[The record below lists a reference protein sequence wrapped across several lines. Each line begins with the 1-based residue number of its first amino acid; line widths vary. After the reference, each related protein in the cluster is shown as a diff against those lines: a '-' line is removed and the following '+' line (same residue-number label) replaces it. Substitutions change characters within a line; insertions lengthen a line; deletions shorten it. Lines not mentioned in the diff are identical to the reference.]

1 MQRREA
7 IRGLA
12 AVAGTV
18 GALAVFNG
26 IASAK
31 ERHPHIHKA
40 IEELREARKELKE
53 ADHDFGGHREMALRA
68 TDGKR
73 RVDGGRQFVFSWHPL
88 PHGRGSDRSHDR
100 KGVSTASLQG
110 SGRLLFGLRLLLL
123 RY

>member
-7 IRGLA
+7 LRGLA

-18 GALAVFNG
+18 GALALLNG
-26 IASAK
+26 VASAK

-68 TDGKR
+68 TDEAIKQLEEALKY
-73 RVDGGRQFVFSWHPL
+73 D
-88 PHGRGSDRSHDR
+88 
-100 KGVSTASLQG
+100 KK
-110 SGRLLFGLRLLLL
+110 
-123 RY
+123 